1 MLVWMMVGLA
11 LAGQPKPW
19 DGKSSDIV
27 VVKDVNKTPEQLVA
41 LFSDLSALQQFFP
54 ADCVDEWGLGEPT
67 KGVGANGRLTYNMG
81 AMHRRLTIRV
91 TKVEGHMV
99 ELEHDGKRGF
109 ITQTS
114 WKPGP
119 GGLTHVTFGSYVK
132 APPWPFKP
140 MYFNKIHPQ
149 WQDCYDR
156 AIETL

>member
-1 MLVWMMVGLA
+1 M
-11 LAGQPKPW
+11 
-19 DGKSSDIV
+19 